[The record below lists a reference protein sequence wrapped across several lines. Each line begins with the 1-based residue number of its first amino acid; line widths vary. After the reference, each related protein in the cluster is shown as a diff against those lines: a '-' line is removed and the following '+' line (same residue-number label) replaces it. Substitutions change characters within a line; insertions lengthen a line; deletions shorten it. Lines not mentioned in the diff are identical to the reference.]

1 MIVEV
6 KDIPYTFNMKKV
18 ESSVANILN
27 GRPVANRDALVNP
40 EALDF
45 YEEFARKLAD

>member
-1 MIVEV
+1 
-6 KDIPYTFNMKKV
+6 MKKV

-27 GRPVANRDALVNP
+27 ARPVTNRDALTNP

-45 YEEFARKLAD
+45 YEEIARELPD